1 MTVKPFEPEQSTSSS
16 LPSGRLVFVD
26 VMKVLVI
33 VVVIAHHAGQAYG
46 AGGEWA
52 VNDPPGAA
60 WFDPFFR
67 VNAAFGMAL
76 MFLLAGYFVPR
87 SYDRKGGRLFLSE
100 RWKRIGVP
108 MVLFILFVHI
118 PVAYLTEEADLSFG
132 QFIRSMYDTGLRSPY
147 FHLWFLGHLLVYSA
161 GYVLLRRFAERRS
174 SHRERVWPL
183 PTHVT
188 VAWFVIALTAV
199 TWVVRGWF
207 PMEHWYPLVFVV
219 ASEPAHLPQYVS
231 LFAIGA
237 MAYRGEWLRRV
248 SNRMGLAWL
257 AIGLV
262 ASAGVY
268 ALALLAPERAAELLA
283 GGGFNTRSL
292 LYSAW
297 ESLICV
303 AMCLGLMVFGRIV
316 FQRANRLID
325 AMSATA
331 YLAYMIHLVIVV
343 LLQLALEGTELPT
356 NLKFLAVAAL
366 GVALSF
372 SFAHAL
378 GRVPGL
384 GRALGTTSPVRPPDV
399 EDKQE
404 VSA

>member
-1 MTVKPFEPEQSTSSS
+1 MAVEPSAPEQSVSTS

-26 VMKVLVI
+26 VMKVVVI
-33 VVVIAHHAGQAYG
+33 VVVVAHHAGQAYG
-46 AGGEWA
+46 LGGEWA
-52 VNDPPGAA
+52 VNDPPSAA
-60 WFDPFFR
+60 WLDPFFR
-67 VNAAFGMAL
+67 VNAAFGMSL

-100 RWKRIGVP
+100 RRKRIGVP
-108 MVLFILFVHI
+108 LALFVLFVHI

-161 GYVLLRRFAERRS
+161 GYVLLRRVAERRS
-174 SHRERVWPL
+174 SHRDKAWPL
-183 PTHVT
+183 PTHST
-188 VAWFVIALTAV
+188 VVWFVVALAVV
-199 TWVVRGWF
+199 TWIVRGWF

-237 MAYRGEWLRRV
+237 MAYRGDWLRRV
-248 SNRMGLAWL
+248 STRMGLAWL

-262 ASAGVY
+262 ASVGVY
-268 ALALLAPERAAELLA
+268 ALALLAPERAGELLA

-303 AMCLGLMVFGRIV
+303 AMCLGLMVFGRAV
-316 FQRANRLID
+316 FKRRNRIID

-356 NLKFLAVAAL
+356 NLKFMIVAAL
-366 GVALSF
+366 GVAIAF
-372 SFAHAL
+372 SLAHVL
-378 GRVPGL
+378 GRVPRL
-384 GRALGTTSPVRPPDV
+384 GRVLGATPPVSR
-399 EDKQE
+399 ESEEKQE
-404 VSA
+404 VPA